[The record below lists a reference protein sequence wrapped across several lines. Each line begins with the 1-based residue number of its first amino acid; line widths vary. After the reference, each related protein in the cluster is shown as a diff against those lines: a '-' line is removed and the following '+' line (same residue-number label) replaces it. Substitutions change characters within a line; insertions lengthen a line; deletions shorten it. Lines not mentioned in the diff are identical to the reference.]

1 MIRKIRPIKKVGS
14 IRYPYK
20 RWELAKD
27 ILMGLAAGGIIVSS
41 FAVPNVASLLKFFN
55 PSNSRER
62 EKISRNLK
70 SLKEKKLIEIYDNDG
85 LVAITEKGNK
95 QVLKYQIDEL
105 KISRPKKWDKKWR
118 IITFDVPERF
128 KKARDALS
136 KKIKNME
143 IRKMQKSV
151 YVCPFDCENE
161 IDFVCEVFNVRKY
174 VRYIVAEN
182 IGEDEELKRFYNL

>member
-1 MIRKIRPIKKVGS
+1 MIKRIRPKKGIES
-14 IRYPYK
+14 IRYSYK
-20 RWELAKD
+20 KGELAKD
-27 ILMGLAAGGIIVSS
+27 ILIGLATGGVIVSS
-41 FAVPNVASLLKFFN
+41 FALPNVASLLKFFSPDN
-55 PSNSRER
+55 YRER
-62 EKISRNLK
+62 QKISRNLK
-70 SLKEKKLIEIYDNDG
+70 SLKEKKLIEIYDNYG

-95 QVLKYQIDEL
+95 RVLKYQIDEL

-136 KKIKNME
+136 KKIKDME
-143 IRKMQKSV
+143 ICKMQKSV

-161 IDFVCEVFNVRKY
+161 IDFICEVFNVRKY

-182 IGEDEELKRFYNL
+182 IGDEEELKKFYNL